1 MIVYVLQVSES
12 GKYISVHKLFYT
24 NIRNEKV
31 SSLLCSE
38 SDLRELSTKIL
49 IFSNFMWYTSDSIG
63 SSTIKM
69 YLMLV
74 IFG

>member
-1 MIVYVLQVSES
+1 MIVYALQVSES
-12 GKYISVHKLFYT
+12 GKYKSVHKLFYT

-49 IFSNFMWYTSDSIG
+49 IFFPILCG
-63 SSTIKM
+63 IPQI
-69 YLMLV
+69 V
-74 IFG
+74 